1 MAENKNNLNET
12 ALNEND
18 LKNVSGGMSDWRTDQ
33 ARAADRDRAGR
44 VSMSK
49 NTKNTKSQMSKNTK
63 NAIFDD

>member
-1 MAENKNNLNET
+1 MAENKKNLNEN

-18 LKNVSGGMSDWRTDQ
+18 LENVSGGVADWRNEQ

-49 NTKNTKSQMSKNTK
+49 NTKNGVQSKNIK
-63 NAIFDD
+63 NTQKKL

>member
-1 MAENKNNLNET
+1 MAENKKNLNEN

-18 LKNVSGGMSDWRTDQ
+18 LENVSGGVADWRNEQ

-49 NTKNTKSQMSKNTK
+49 NTKNGVQSKNIMNTQK
-63 NAIFDD
+63 KL